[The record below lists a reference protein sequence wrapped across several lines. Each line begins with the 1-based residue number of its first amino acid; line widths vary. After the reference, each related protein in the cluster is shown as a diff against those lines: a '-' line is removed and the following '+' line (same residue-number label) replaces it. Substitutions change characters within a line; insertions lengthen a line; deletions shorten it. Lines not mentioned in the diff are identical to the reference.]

1 VRLTKLTLHGFKSFA
16 DHTEMLFEPGATM
29 IVGPNGCGKSN
40 VSDAVRWVLG
50 EQRARMMRGAK
61 MDEVIFQ
68 GSSSRRAVN
77 VAEVSLH
84 FDNESGVL
92 PVAFK
97 EVVITRRLS
106 RSGDSDYFLNR
117 VPCRLRDIHDL
128 VRGTG
133 LGADSGVVI
142 EAKMIDA
149 LLSDRPDDRRELFE
163 EAAGVGLY
171 RDRRRSTERRLEETT
186 VDLSRLDDLIEGVQ
200 TQVRSLSRQRKKA
213 ERSVELTTRRFSVDV
228 TLAARE
234 LESWADELTQLQAR
248 LEALRDAVPAA
259 AEHAESAA
267 RDREAAQRARAAAEA
282 MRAEL
287 ARMAQAQREQ
297 ANQVERE
304 LRVAE
309 ERQRNAMSRRER
321 ADAEL
326 QDGEALGQRVI
337 AEREDAETER
347 LRLATELAA
356 AVELLTARAAAEEE
370 ARRTVSTARQQ
381 VDGAEKTLRDARDQV
396 RRLELDR
403 EGTERELAEVLA
415 RELVLESEVATL
427 ADALASVAR
436 DGAAA
441 DEDVEI
447 ARVDVSRAQSA
458 LEAARAAAQA
468 ARTLDAEVRQRLGD
482 TDRQRTSMQGRI
494 HGLEAL
500 DRDRVG
506 LAPGAAA
513 VLRERERFG
522 AGAVLGP
529 LSDFL
534 AADSD
539 AAVLVERYLGATVH
553 AVVVRD
559 REAASAVAAWHTDA
573 KPGPAL
579 LLPLDT
585 VYDVPSAT
593 DALDAR
599 VRATEPAARW
609 VRALLGQVTQL
620 DGGAGFRDGR
630 GAIYLPGG
638 ESAQGPI
645 QRRAELAMLRDDLE
659 QLDTD
664 RAQITLEAQRLSAV
678 LSTAEQSV
686 TAAADAA
693 SHAAGDVRRAD
704 EARAEVERRSAR
716 AQRERNEAQL
726 LAERLS
732 ERRASLQ
739 ARASD
744 DDVKAEELRAGL
756 AGYEGVIT
764 SARQRLLGA
773 DELLEEAREGRTIA
787 QVAQAQAQA
796 RVQVAQDRASRL
808 VQEQATATARLA
820 TLRNELMQLAR
831 ADAAL
836 AEQIATLTV
845 QLEERQMALSELDT
859 RLIEAEEGLRAA
871 DASLQTGD
879 ESLELVR
886 KQAVHLAEELHH
898 TELRH
903 TQLEARRQNIRER
916 LETEWRKPI
925 AELLEGFEPLELDAD
940 TLRVENEQL
949 KQQLEQLGPVNPLA
963 VEEHDEEAKRLDFLA
978 AQRNDLAEAKLA
990 LLQAIK
996 EIDAT
1001 ARELFLATFAKV
1013 RDNFRQ
1019 IFQTLFGGGECDLR
1033 LENPDQPL
1041 DCDIEIH
1048 ASPRGKKTQRIHLLS
1063 SGERAL
1069 VALSLL
1075 FGIFLTRPSP
1085 FCLLDEVDAP
1095 LDDQNVGRY
1104 VKMLNEF
1111 KERTQFIVITHN
1123 PRTTTEAADAV
1134 YGVTMQEPGV
1144 SSLVSVRLRVRNTG
1158 SVDGSANASVN
1169 GGVDPE
1175 PSQNGNVLAVP
1186 EAASETIEAVA

>member
-1 VRLTKLTLHGFKSFA
+1 MRLTKLTLHGFKSFA
-16 DHTEMLFEPGATM
+16 DHTEVLFEPGATM

-61 MDEVIFQ
+61 MEEVIFQ
-68 GSSSRRAVN
+68 GSSARRAVN

-106 RSGDSDYFLNR
+106 RSGESDYFLNK

-142 EAKMIDA
+142 ESKMIDA

-186 VDLSRLDDLIEGVQ
+186 VDLSRLDDLIEEVQ

-213 ERSVELTTRRFSVDV
+213 ERSVELTTRRFLVDV

-248 LEALRDAVPAA
+248 LEALREAVPAA
-259 AEHAESAA
+259 SEQAEEAA

-347 LRLATELAA
+347 VRLQAELAS
-356 AVELLTARAAAEEE
+356 AVELLTERAGAEEE
-370 ARRTVSTARQQ
+370 SRRSVSMARQQ
-381 VDGAEKTLRDARDQV
+381 VEGAEKTLRDARDQV

-403 EGTERELAEVLA
+403 EGTERELGEVLTRTA
-415 RELVLESEVATL
+415 TLESEMATL
-427 ADALASVAR
+427 ADALASVER
-436 DGAAA
+436 DSASAEEA
-441 DEDVEI
+441 VEL
-447 ARVDVSRAQSA
+447 ARVEVSRAQGA
-458 LEAARAAAQA
+458 MEAARAAAQQ
-468 ARTLDAEVRQRLGD
+468 ARATETGARSRLGD
-482 TDRQRTSMQGRI
+482 TDRKRTSLQGRI

-506 LAPGAAA
+506 LAPGAAS
-513 VLRERERFG
+513 VLRQRAQFG
-522 AGAVLGP
+522 DGAVLGP

-534 AADSD
+534 SADSD
-539 AAVLVERYLGATVH
+539 AAILVERYLGATVH

-559 REAASAVAAWHTDA
+559 RAAASAVAAWHATA
-573 KPGPAL
+573 KPGPVL
-579 LLPLDT
+579 LLPLDAVSEVT
-585 VYDVPSAT
+585 SSD
-593 DALDAR
+593 DALASR
-599 VRATEPAARW
+599 VKATQPADRW
-609 VRALLGQVTQL
+609 VRSLLGQVTQL
-620 DGGAGFRDGR
+620 DGGSAFIDGR
-630 GAIYLPGG
+630 GAIYLPGA

-645 QRRAELAMLRDDLE
+645 QRRAELTMLRDELE
-659 QLDTD
+659 QLDAE
-664 RAQITLEAQRLSAV
+664 RARVEAEAQQAATALQA
-678 LSTAEQSV
+678 AEQSV
-686 TAAADAA
+686 TIA
-693 SHAAGDVRRAD
+693 SDLLTQAMGEVRRA
-704 EARAEVERRSAR
+704 EEMKAEVERRSAR
-716 AQRERNEAQL
+716 ALRERNDAQG
-726 LAERLS
+726 LAEKLGD
-732 ERRASLQ
+732 RRAALQ
-739 ARASD
+739 ARAAED
-744 DDVKAEELRAGL
+744 DAKAEELRAGL
-756 AGYEGVIT
+756 AGYEAVIT
-764 SARQRLLGA
+764 STRQRLSGA
-773 DELLEEAREGRTIA
+773 DEMLEEAREGRTIA

-808 VQEQATATARLA
+808 VQEQATATARLE
-820 TLRNELMQLAR
+820 TLRNELMQLSN
-831 ADAAL
+831 ADSAL

-845 QLEERQMALSELDT
+845 QLEERQLALSELDT
-859 RLIEAEEGLRAA
+859 RLIEAEESLRAA
-871 DASLQTGD
+871 DHALRTGD
-879 ESLELVR
+879 DALEQVR
-886 KQAVHLAEELHH
+886 QQAVRLAEELHQ

-903 TQLEARRQNIRER
+903 TQLEGRRQNIRER

-925 AELLEGFEPLELDAD
+925 AELLEGFEPLDLEADA
-940 TLRVENEQL
+940 LRSENEL
-949 KQQLEQLGPVNPLA
+949 LRQQLDQLGPVNPLA
-963 VEEHDEEAKRLDFLA
+963 VEEHEEEVKRLDFLA
-978 AQRNDLAEAKLA
+978 AQRNDLAEAKLS

-1013 RDNFRQ
+1013 RENFRS

-1033 LENPDQPL
+1033 LENPDHPL

-1104 VKMLNEF
+1104 VRMLNEF

-1144 SSLVSVRLRVRNTG
+1144 SSLVSVRLRNRNG
-1158 SVDGSANASVN
+1158 EAVN
-1169 GGVDPE
+1169 GGVEDTQRTGNTLTVPEGTASESVPE
-1175 PSQNGNVLAVP
+1175 PV
-1186 EAASETIEAVA
+1186 EAVA